1 MAIVALGVGIKARR
15 TSLLV
20 GMAALVSTVLF
31 AGILWA
37 QPLLAAVE
45 FNFFNVISS
54 PAGVVLEWSTASEAN
69 VSGFDVLCKRS
80 DEADTQ
86 FHSIGYVPAKGTL
99 GTGALYTFPVTV
111 LEPGAPYCFRLAELT
126 SDGTPGEVQD
136 RCGYGISITPT
147 PQLIGVQPNLVP
159 GATPGVTPTPGG
171 APAFDPFAATATAQ
185 ALLFQT
191 GVDPFAATATAQALL
206 FQQGVD
212 PFAATATAQAL
223 LFQQGVDPF
232 AATATAQALL
242 FQQGVDPFAATA
254 TAQALLIQSGVD
266 PFAATATAQAL
277 LIQSGVDPFAA
288 TATAQALLQP
298 TVDGFAATATAQ
310 ALMGYPSPTA
320 TLPPAESPTSY
331 PSPQTNTGGASV
343 ASVGEPTATMMPPAL
358 AAAPTPMI
366 NGALALAP
374 DAPQLRTDGVAAVPT
389 PAFIVATASPT
400 QAAAVFGPGMTPL
413 PTVTPTAGFAQLVN
427 LVEPTSQNL
436 MVMLLCMT
444 FTGATG
450 LGVLGLITS
459 IMFMRS
465 RSSQREFY
473 DRHSNRRRY

>member
-1 MAIVALGVGIKARR
+1 MRSLLIGIRLAIVALGVGIKARR

-45 FNFFNVISS
+45 FNYFNVIAS

-223 LFQQGVDPF
+223 LFQQ
-232 AATATAQALL
+232 
-242 FQQGVDPFAATA
+242 
-254 TAQALLIQSGVD
+254 GVD

>member
-1 MAIVALGVGIKARR
+1 MRSLLIGIRLAIVALGVGIKARR

-242 FQQGVDPFAATA
+242 
-254 TAQALLIQSGVD
+254 
-266 PFAATATAQAL
+266 
-277 LIQSGVDPFAA
+277 IQSGVDPFAA